1 MRDCPPLKDTIQPPL
16 KWRQSEIPEVSLII
30 CLLIYRTRLPRAVLS
45 CPRRTPPS
53 ALVSPPTYLR
63 GSPDTRTHSLPFR
76 SYRIKRYIA
85 KRKTLLR
92 LCGSVPHFFHL
103 SGECYGFGAKLYGV
117 KQEGVAAVQS
127 PAGGTCL
134 RVCSPSVQVIQAVFF
149 GICVLTDLSSLLTK
163 GNDSQEQ
170 ERQLKKLISLR
181 DWVMA
186 VLAFPVGVFVVTM
199 FWSIYIYDRELVY
212 PKLLDNFIP
221 AWLNHGMHTTV
232 LPFVLIEMRTTHHQ
246 YPSRSCGLAAVCT
259 FAVGYI
265 LWVCWIHHVTGV
277 WVYPLL
283 EHLSPGVKI
292 IFFAAVTII
301 INIFYL
307 VGEVLN
313 NYIWDT
319 QKCIEEGKEKPK
331 LD

>member
-1 MRDCPPLKDTIQPPL
+1 MLGNTTCRSQLVLVANPTSLRNKRCFRFTFLHEGPDLE
-16 KWRQSEIPEVSLII
+16 QS
-30 CLLIYRTRLPRAVLS
+30 RA
-45 CPRRTPPS
+45 CW
-53 ALVSPPTYLR
+53 
-63 GSPDTRTHSLPFR
+63 
-76 SYRIKRYIA
+76 
-85 KRKTLLR
+85 
-92 LCGSVPHFFHL
+92 
-103 SGECYGFGAKLYGV
+103 
-117 KQEGVAAVQS
+117 
-127 PAGGTCL
+127 PAGKH
-134 RVCSPSVQVIQAVFF
+134 QVIQAVFF

-292 IFFAAVTII
+292 IFFAAVTVI

>member
-1 MRDCPPLKDTIQPPL
+1 M
-16 KWRQSEIPEVSLII
+16 
-30 CLLIYRTRLPRAVLS
+30 
-45 CPRRTPPS
+45 
-53 ALVSPPTYLR
+53 ALVPCQVLRAAILLSYCSILCNYKAIDMPAHQTYG
-63 GSPDTRTHSLPFR
+63 GSWKFLTFIDL
-76 SYRIKRYIA
+76 
-85 KRKTLLR
+85 
-92 LCGSVPHFFHL
+92 
-103 SGECYGFGAKLYGV
+103 
-117 KQEGVAAVQS
+117 
-127 PAGGTCL
+127 
-134 RVCSPSVQVIQAVFF
+134 VIQAVFF

-181 DWVMA
+181 DWMMA
-186 VLAFPVGVFVVTM
+186 VLAFPVGV
-199 FWSIYIYDRELVY
+199 
-212 PKLLDNFIP
+212 
-221 AWLNHGMHTTV
+221 HTTV

-292 IFFAAVTII
+292 IFFAAVTVV

-319 QKCIEEGKEKPK
+319 QKCVEEGKEKPK

>member
-1 MRDCPPLKDTIQPPL
+1 M
-16 KWRQSEIPEVSLII
+16 
-30 CLLIYRTRLPRAVLS
+30 
-45 CPRRTPPS
+45 
-53 ALVSPPTYLR
+53 ALVPCQVLRAAILLSYCSILCNYKAIDMPAHQTYG
-63 GSPDTRTHSLPFR
+63 GSWKFLTFIDL
-76 SYRIKRYIA
+76 
-85 KRKTLLR
+85 
-92 LCGSVPHFFHL
+92 
-103 SGECYGFGAKLYGV
+103 
-117 KQEGVAAVQS
+117 
-127 PAGGTCL
+127 
-134 RVCSPSVQVIQAVFF
+134 VIQAVFF

-186 VLAFPVGVFVVTM
+186 VLAFPVGV
-199 FWSIYIYDRELVY
+199 
-212 PKLLDNFIP
+212 
-221 AWLNHGMHTTV
+221 HTTV

-292 IFFAAVTII
+292 IFFAAVTVI

>member
-1 MRDCPPLKDTIQPPL
+1 MEIFIEMTAGEAWPLWDERLAKKGGIPCKNGCEKMKQQQDCRFTQ
-16 KWRQSEIPEVSLII
+16 
-30 CLLIYRTRLPRAVLS
+30 
-45 CPRRTPPS
+45 
-53 ALVSPPTYLR
+53 
-63 GSPDTRTHSLPFR
+63 
-76 SYRIKRYIA
+76 
-85 KRKTLLR
+85 
-92 LCGSVPHFFHL
+92 FF
-103 SGECYGFGAKLYGV
+103 
-117 KQEGVAAVQS
+117 AAV
-127 PAGGTCL
+127 T
-134 RVCSPSVQVIQAVFF
+134 
-149 GICVLTDLSSLLTK
+149 
-163 GNDSQEQ
+163 
-170 ERQLKKLISLR
+170 
-181 DWVMA
+181 
-186 VLAFPVGVFVVTM
+186 FVVTM

-292 IFFAAVTII
+292 IFFAAVTIV
-301 INIFYL
+301 INVFYL

-331 LD
+331 LE